1 MRQIALLILGL
12 YLAGCYSK
20 QPEKTGLEGKPL
32 PSFKLLLTDSTTY
45 FDTKDISKGKPVALF
60 LFGPHCPYSKA
71 QMEEIIEDMDK
82 LKDIHFY
89 IFTTWPFSQ
98 MKEFYSHYQL
108 NKYPNIT
115 MGQDYKNFFVGYFE
129 AKGVPYMAIYGK
141 DLKLR
146 KAFVGKIFGSQIKE
160 IAED

>member
-45 FDTKDISKGKPVALF
+45 FDTKEITKGKPVALF

-71 QMEEIIEDMDK
+71 QMEEIIEDMDI

-89 IFTTWPFSQ
+89 IFTNWSFPE
-98 MKEFYSHYQL
+98 MKAFYSHYQV

-115 MGQDYKNFFVGYFE
+115 MGQDYKNFFVDHFE